1 MSQSMIELESSPRY
15 HNLLILA
22 FKFDRDILLRLQKK
36 ELIKSRKRRKPI
48 YLLLK
53 SLSIR

>member
-1 MSQSMIELESSPRY
+1 MIELESSPRY